1 MKFTDLTNRKKDR
14 TSTSA
19 IRATQGVDDHA
30 IPHRVQDGESLGEEV
45 DAGGMRIQYRDNA
58 SSNRNR
64 LIRCEFHDPDD
75 QLGSPDYDETDRF
88 LQHNVQPL
96 PLDRK

>member
-14 TSTSA
+14 TSTSS
-19 IRATQGVDDHA
+19 IRASLGADDHD

-45 DAGGMRIQYRDNA
+45 RTGGMRVQYRDNA
-58 SSNRNR
+58 SSCRTR
-64 LIRCEFHDPDD
+64 LTRAEFHDLED
-75 QLGSPDYDETDRF
+75 QLGGPDYDETDRF